1 MRRGVLLALAALVA
15 CTPDAP
21 DTPFDV
27 LILNGIV
34 YDGTTDPATQRNI
47 GVRGGLIVKTGASPD
62 AAATTVIDA
71 AGLLVFPGFI
81 DPHTHAPTDAADL
94 EATAHRNFLTQGIT
108 TVVVGN
114 DGRGVPQR
122 DATFAALDR
131 EGSGTNIAF
140 FAGHGTIRK
149 AVMALADRAPDAAE
163 LDTMRRMVADEL
175 KAGALGL
182 STGLFYAPGS
192 YAATDEVV
200 ELARVAAEMGGIYDT
215 HLRDEGSYNIGVVA
229 AVEEAIDVGRRA
241 GLPVH
246 ISHIKALG
254 TDSWG
259 LSRNIIAVIDAA
271 RADGIDVTANQ
282 YPWVASNT
290 RLASALVPR
299 WVMAGTPDEM
309 RTRLRDPSLED
320 RIRGE
325 MTANLGRRG
334 GPGAMLITSRDSEW
348 HGRTLEE
355 IARVLEL
362 DPIAAAIEIVLSE
375 DPSIASFVMNQD
387 DIDRLRVQP
396 WLMTGS
402 DGGDGHPRFFAS
414 YPKAWRDFVVDRPLL
429 SAERFV
435 NSSTGQVADTLRL
448 CSRGYIREGYAED
461 IAVIDPETFLP
472 HATFEEPYRLSTGVD
487 YLLINGDI
495 VIDDAEFLGTRAG
508 RVLRGNQV
516 RCSRD

>member
-1 MRRGVLLALAALVA
+1 MRRVIVLVLVALAACA
-15 CTPDAP
+15 PDAQ
-21 DTPFDV
+21 DTPFDI
-27 LILNGIV
+27 LIVNGAV
-34 YDGTTDPATQRNI
+34 YDGSTDPAAQGNI
-47 GVRGGLIVKTGASPD
+47 GVRDDLIVTTSASPD
-62 AAATTVIDA
+62 APATTVIDA
-71 AGLLVFPGFI
+71 TGLFVFPGFI
-81 DPHTHAPTDAADL
+81 DPHTHAPTDASDL
-94 EATAHRNFLTQGIT
+94 EATAHRNFLAQGIT

-114 DGRGVPQR
+114 DGRGVPDR
-122 DATFAALDR
+122 EATLAALER
-131 EGSGTNIAF
+131 AGPGTNVAF
-140 FAGHGTIRK
+140 FAGHGAIRQT
-149 AVMALADRAPDAAE
+149 VMDLADSAPDADE
-163 LDTMRRMVADEL
+163 LATMRRMVGDEMD
-175 KAGALGL
+175 AGALGL

-200 ELARVAAEMGGIYDT
+200 ELARVAAQRGGIYDT

-229 AVEEAIDVGRRA
+229 SVKEAIDIGRRA

-259 LSRNIIAVIDAA
+259 LSDEIIEAIDAA

-282 YPWVASNT
+282 YPWVASKT

-299 WVMAGTPDEM
+299 WVMAGTQDEM
-309 RTRLRDPSLED
+309 RARLRDPSLSE
-320 RIRGE
+320 RIREE

-334 GPGAMLITSRDSEW
+334 GPGAMLITNRTSEW
-348 HGRTLEE
+348 RGRTLEE

-362 DPIAAAIEIVLSE
+362 DPIAAAIELVLGE
-375 DPSIASFVMNQD
+375 DPSIASFVMNQE

-448 CSRGYIREGYAED
+448 CSRGYIRPGYAAD
-461 IAVIDPETFLP
+461 IAVIDPDAFLP
-472 HATFEEPYRLSTGVD
+472 QATFEEPDRLSTGVE
-487 YLLINGDI
+487 YLLVNGHIVING
-495 VIDDAEFLGTRAG
+495 AEFLNTRAG
-508 RVLRGNQV
+508 TLLRSN
-516 RCSRD
+516 RAPCP

>member
-1 MRRGVLLALAALVA
+1 MRRVVLITLAALVA
-15 CTPDAP
+15 CAP
-21 DTPFDV
+21 NTQDTPFDV
-27 LILNGIV
+27 LIVNGTV
-34 YDGTTDPATQRNI
+34 YDGSTDPATQRNV
-47 GVRGGLIVKTGASPD
+47 GVRGGLIVTTSAPPD
-62 AAATTVIDA
+62 AAATTVVDA
-71 AGLLVFPGFI
+71 SGLLVFPGFI
-81 DPHTHAPTDAADL
+81 DPHTHAPTNAADP

-108 TVVVGN
+108 TVIVGN
-114 DGRGVPQR
+114 DGRGVPGR
-122 DATFAALDR
+122 EATLAALER
-131 EGSGTNIAF
+131 AGSGTNVAF
-140 FAGHGTIRK
+140 FAGHGTIRR
-149 AVMALADRAPDAAE
+149 AVMNLADRAPDAAE
-163 LDTMRRMVADEL
+163 LDTMRRMVSDEMD
-175 KAGALGL
+175 AGALGL

-229 AVEEAIDVGRRA
+229 AVEEAIDVGHRA

-259 LSRNIIAVIDAA
+259 LSRDIIAVIDAA
-271 RADGIDVTANQ
+271 RTDGIDVTANQ

-309 RTRLRDPSLED
+309 RTRLRDPSLQA
-320 RIRGE
+320 RIRSE

-334 GPGAMLITSRDSEW
+334 GPGAMLITSRASEW
-348 HGRTLEE
+348 RGRTLEE

-362 DPIAAAIEIVLSE
+362 DPIAAAIEVVLSE
-375 DPSIASFVMNQD
+375 DPSIASFVMNQE

-414 YPKAWRDFVVDRPLL
+414 YPKAWRDFVVDRELL

-448 CSRGYIREGYAED
+448 CSRGYVRPGYAAD
-461 IAVIDPETFLP
+461 IAIVDPDTFLP
-472 HATFEEPYRLSTGVD
+472 HATFEEPYRLSTGVVH
-487 YLLINGDI
+487 LLVNGRI
-495 VIDDAEFLGTRAG
+495 VIGDAKYLGTRAG
-508 RVLRGNQV
+508 TVLRSD
-516 RCSRD
+516 RAPCE